1 MKVITTKPISKRA
14 KVDEAEE
21 TVEAGV
27 VSTSPST
34 HATKGGLEG
43 GSRVGRKSGEGANNQ
58 RKGHERARTL
68 TGDG

>member
-21 TVEAGV
+21 IVKARV

-34 HATKGGLEG
+34 HATKGGQKEVRG
-43 GSRVGRKSGEGANNQ
+43 
-58 RKGHERARTL
+58 
-68 TGDG
+68 